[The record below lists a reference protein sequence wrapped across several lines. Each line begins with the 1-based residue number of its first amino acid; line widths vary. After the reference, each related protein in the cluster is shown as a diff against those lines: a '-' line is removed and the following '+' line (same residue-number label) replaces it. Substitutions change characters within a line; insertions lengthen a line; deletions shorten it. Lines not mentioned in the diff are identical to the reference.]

1 MSNSDLPISFS
12 DNPPPIP
19 PEALHL
25 LRSLDYGTLGD
36 GSAVAGMNVL
46 SSMCSALAAV
56 AGPQAAIVS
65 DKGESCPVGI
75 NLLTAGSLAS
85 EQVASR
91 VLEPL
96 RMFQNNLSQNTM
108 QAAAKSN
115 HHLAKKLETTVGPPK
130 SPISPEHL
138 ASAKDSM
145 LLDSLRP
152 SEFEG
157 ESFLGGAARLLR
169 PHALSGGAEVLYRP
183 GFYFEGSSPELLSGQ
198 LVHCHMQHPL
208 VHVPIADLAQL
219 SRVEGTCLGIMDGCS
234 LPGKMPIHVKGF
246 VVARTSVEVLKR
258 LVESRDDARWPY
270 RTLWLVEEPLGP
282 LAPRIA
288 NQVRLD
294 GVQGRYTAAL
304 ESILTNR
311 LGEGPAPTIRGDIS
325 REQNRVVKHLMQLDR
340 EIPGIAG
347 ALKNLFPTLV
357 FGLHHIASS
366 GPARDGF
373 KWHLQSTASLAIY
386 LADRMVHSFKQMR
399 HADYLAE
406 RERILAFIL
415 QKLAERPHS
424 DRDLTRRH
432 NKLPMPWCRLAL
444 EELRAAGAAS
454 LEGNLWQ
461 LVDRPALS
469 NTHPPVIDVV

>member
-1 MSNSDLPISFS
+1 
-12 DNPPPIP
+12 
-19 PEALHL
+19 
-25 LRSLDYGTLGD
+25 
-36 GSAVAGMNVL
+36 
-46 SSMCSALAAV
+46 MCSALAAV

-152 SEFEG
+152 SELEG

-183 GFYFEGSSPELLSGQ
+183 GVYFEGLNPDLLSTQ

-208 VHVPIADLAQL
+208 VHVSIADLAQL

-246 VVARTSVEVLKR
+246 VVARTSAVVLKR

-294 GVQGRYTAAL
+294 HVQGRYAAAL
-304 ESILTNR
+304 ESLLANR
-311 LGEGPAPTIRGDIS
+311 LGEGPASTIRGDIS
-325 REQNRVVKHLMQLDR
+325 KEQNRVVKHLMQLDQ

-366 GPARDGF
+366 RPARDGF

-386 LADRMVHSFKQMR
+386 LADRMVHSFKLIR
-399 HADYLAE
+399 HAEFL
-406 RERILAFIL
+406 RLK
-415 QKLAERPHS
+415 QKLAASFCQRLQEGPHT
-424 DRDLTRRH
+424 DADLCRRH
-432 NKLPMPWCRLAL
+432 NKLRVGLCREVL
-444 EELRAAGAAS
+444 EDLRSAGVVTC
-454 LEGNLWQ
+454 EGSMWQ
-461 LVDRPALS
+461 LDDRPALS
-469 NTHPPVIDVV
+469 NTHPPVIDVG